1 MHRPSF
7 TIESWCM
14 MRGVARS
21 MFYKLKKIKK
31 APRVHYA
38 GTKPLISPEADEEW
52 LRAREAEA
60 EQNETAEAES
70 QREQKIKGAHASVAA
85 RARS

>member
-7 TIESWCM
+7 TIDTWCTT
-14 MRGVARS
+14 RGVARS
-21 MFYKLKKIKK
+21 MFYKLKKLGK

-38 GTKPLISPEADEEW
+38 GNKPLISPEADEEW

-60 EQNETAEAES
+60 EKRETAA
-70 QREQKIKGAHASVAA
+70 
-85 RARS
+85 